1 MAFELD
7 ENLKQAFIKHRR
19 GEYDQKL
26 DDRLKQEG
34 RKILQEN
41 DPKNKSKFVVNI
53 HMVFWMVASMA
64 VFYYTDFYMA
74 IKIDP
79 RVYRLW
85 LYIGCFF
92 LLVNF
97 LLAFYLIFWCSYF
110 KGIDNWE
117 SHAPFA
123 IPIATGAF
131 IAGMICCAYALW
143 PVWGIFT
150 PFILFTLFMGIVFL
164 LTLVPV

>member
-1 MAFELD
+1 MAFKLD
-7 ENLKQAFIKHRR
+7 ENLKKAFLKHRR

-26 DDRLKQEG
+26 DDRLQREG
-34 RKILQEN
+34 RKILEEN
-41 DPKNKSKFVVNI
+41 DPKKKSKTMLNI

-64 VFYYTDFYMA
+64 VYYYTDFYMA

-85 LYIGCFF
+85 LYIGCVL

-97 LLAFYLIFWCSYF
+97 TIAFYLIFWCSYH
-110 KGIDNWE
+110 KKIEDWD

-123 IPIATGAF
+123 IPVATAAF
-131 IAGMICCAYALW
+131 IAGMICCVYALW
-143 PVWGIFT
+143 PVWGYFT
-150 PFILFTLFMGIVFL
+150 PLILFTLFMGVLFL
-164 LTLVPV
+164 LTLIPI